1 MKTPIQ
7 EVIIKIQKLIK
18 DEVDYGGDWEIPFR
32 NSEHILVEK
41 LDYEEKIFK
50 EIFIA
55 GIMLGS
61 GAYQLKKEFDT
72 DEEFKKLYYKM
83 FPEE

>member
-32 NSEHILVEK
+32 NSEHI
-41 LDYEEKIFK
+41 
-50 EIFIA
+50 
-55 GIMLGS
+55 
-61 GAYQLKKEFDT
+61 
-72 DEEFKKLYYKM
+72 
-83 FPEE
+83 

>member
-18 DEVDYGGDWEIPFR
+18 DECDYGGDWETPYEVARHNLI
-32 NSEHILVEK
+32 EK

-50 EIFIA
+50 EIFVA
-55 GIMLGS
+55 GIILGK
-61 GAYQLKKEFDT
+61 QNRDFDL
-72 DEEFKKLYYKM
+72 DEEFKKFINKK
-83 FPEE
+83 FTN

>member
-18 DEVDYGGDWEIPFR
+18 DEVDYGGDWETPFQVA
-32 NSEHILVEK
+32 EHNLIEK

-50 EIFIA
+50 EIFVA
-55 GIMLGS
+55 GIMLGK
-61 GAYQLKKEFDT
+61 QNRDFDL
-72 DEEFKKLYYKM
+72 DEEFKKFINKN
-83 FPEE
+83 FTS

>member
-18 DEVDYGGDWEIPFR
+18 DEVDYGGDWETHFQV
-32 NSEHILVEK
+32 SEHNLIEK

-50 EIFIA
+50 EIFVA
-55 GIMLGS
+55 GIMIGK
-61 GAYQLKKEFDT
+61 QNRDFDL
-72 DEEFKKLYYKM
+72 DEEFKKFINKK
-83 FPEE
+83 FTS

>member
-18 DEVDYGGDWEIPFR
+18 DEVDYGGDWEIPFI

-50 EIFIA
+50 EIFVA
-55 GIMLGS
+55 GIMLGK
-61 GAYQLKKEFDT
+61 QDRDFDL
-72 DEEFKKLYYKM
+72 DEEFKKFINKK
-83 FPEE
+83 FTS

>member
-1 MKTPIQ
+1 MKSKTPT
-7 EVIIKIQKLIK
+7 QKMMIWIL
-18 DEVDYGGDWEIPFR
+18 ENFE
-32 NSEHILVEK
+32 SELNEDVEK
-41 LDYEEKIFK
+41 DRDLDDTVDKISEYETSKMK
-50 EIFIA
+50 EVFIA

-61 GAYQLKKEFDT
+61 GASQLKKEFDT

>member
-18 DEVDYGGDWEIPFR
+18 DEVDYGGDWETPYGVA
-32 NSEHILVEK
+32 EHNLIEK

-50 EIFIA
+50 EIFVA
-55 GIMLGS
+55 GIMIGK
-61 GAYQLKKEFDT
+61 QNRDFDL
-72 DEEFKKLYYKM
+72 DEEFKKFINKK
-83 FPEE
+83 FTS